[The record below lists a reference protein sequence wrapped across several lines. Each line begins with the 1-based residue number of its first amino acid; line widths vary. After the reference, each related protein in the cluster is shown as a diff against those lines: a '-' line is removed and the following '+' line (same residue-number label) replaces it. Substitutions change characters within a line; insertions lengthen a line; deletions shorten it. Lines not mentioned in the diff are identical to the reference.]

1 MAQEPILIGRGS
13 KEIQEE
19 IKATRSDLTDKL
31 VALEHKVR
39 ETMTDAKSAISDT
52 VESVKHA
59 VDSTICAVEES
70 VHGAVVSVKDSL
82 DIGRQVDRH
91 PWAMLAGAVT
101 AGFVT
106 ARLLDKQTTRPIVS
120 HPALAYSP
128 PNGNGRHGDSASAP
142 DTAWRSEERPGL
154 LSELGDRFAPEI
166 DQLKGLSIGSLMSL
180 AREFIKDSMAPALAP
195 ELERVIDDV
204 TSKLGGKPIRG
215 AIWPHGERFRRSG
228 QTDC

>member
-1 MAQEPILIGRGS
+1 MAQEPILIGRGP
-13 KEIQEE
+13 KEIQKE
-19 IKATRSDLTDKL
+19 IEATRSDLTDKL
-31 VALEHKVR
+31 AALEYKVR
-39 ETMTDAKSAISDT
+39 ETMADAKSAISDA
-52 VESVKHA
+52 VGSVKHA
-59 VDSTICAVEES
+59 VESTICAVEES

-82 DIGRQVDRH
+82 DVGRQVDRH
-91 PWAMLAGAVT
+91 PWAMLAGAIA

-106 ARLLDKQTTRPIVS
+106 GRLLDKQTTRPIVS

-128 PNGNGRHGDSASAP
+128 PNNGSHRDSASAP
-142 DTAWRSEERPGL
+142 GTAWRSEERPGL

-166 DQLKGLSIGSLMSL
+166 DQLKGLAIGSLMSL
-180 AREFIKDSMAPALAP
+180 AREFIKDSVAPALAP

-204 TSKLGGKPIRG
+204 TSKLGGKPIHG